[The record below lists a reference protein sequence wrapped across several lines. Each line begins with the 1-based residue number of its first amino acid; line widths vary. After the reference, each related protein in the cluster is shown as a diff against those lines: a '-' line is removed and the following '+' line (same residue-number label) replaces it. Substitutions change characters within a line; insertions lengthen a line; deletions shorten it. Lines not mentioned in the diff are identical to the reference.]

1 MLQFA
6 NDTLM
11 LGDVTLENVY
21 AVYEKLKVNFH
32 KSKLGEICVE
42 EAVIEMFDSFL
53 NCRMMKISFV
63 FLGIPIGA
71 NPRKERTRQ
80 SIIQK
85 INIPTRVI
93 REINKLQTD
102 FLWGGSDDERK
113 ICWVSWVKIF
123 QEKEEGGLGVKSL
136 KEFNQALLAKWRWRM
151 TCC

>member
-1 MLQFA
+1 M
-6 NDTLM
+6 
-11 LGDVTLENVY
+11 
-21 AVYEKLKVNFH
+21 EKDCLI
-32 KSKLGEICVE
+32 KSLLTSLSLYFIFFFK
-42 EAVIEMFDSFL
+42 
-53 NCRMMKISFV
+53 
-63 FLGIPIGA
+63 
-71 NPRKERTRQ
+71 
-80 SIIQK
+80 
-85 INIPTRVI
+85 IPTRVI